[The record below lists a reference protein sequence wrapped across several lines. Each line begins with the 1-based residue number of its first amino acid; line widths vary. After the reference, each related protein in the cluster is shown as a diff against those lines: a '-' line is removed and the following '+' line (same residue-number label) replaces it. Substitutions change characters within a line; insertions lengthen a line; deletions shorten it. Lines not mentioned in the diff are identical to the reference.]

1 MQISRIMNANF
12 SNTPKALETP
22 NKCCGPKSGNLI
34 KFNNGLSADTVS
46 FSGDSRQKLVTDV
59 VNNAFAKLFKARK
72 NGVNSTYMAT
82 EKEVNIFLRE
92 TEFGKKAQ
100 LTLSNGVFGDKSYIN
115 LELNRENGK
124 PVSIKALDSDISED
138 DAATL
143 ASTYLKD

>member
-1 MQISRIMNANF
+1 
-12 SNTPKALETP
+12 
-22 NKCCGPKSGNLI
+22 
-34 KFNNGLSADTVS
+34 
-46 FSGDSRQKLVTDV
+46 
-59 VNNAFAKLFKARK
+59 
-72 NGVNSTYMAT
+72 MAT

-115 LELNRENGK
+115 LELNREKGK
-124 PVSIKALDSDISED
+124 PFSIKALDSDISED